1 MLNIDELSNEFDRML
16 FSLTKE
22 DLLEWV
28 LSYETKMITEQAK
41 SVTDELIPIVDIILT
56 KEDIKKSQ
64 EILDKYDCLLDII
77 QSKNPTTCFTVNR
90 LK

>member
-28 LSYETKMITEQAK
+28 LSYENRILLERLQRGEKVMIDYLVPQIINIENIDISTTFTN
-41 SVTDELIPIVDIILT
+41 SSLIGN
-56 KEDIKKSQ
+56 
-64 EILDKYDCLLDII
+64 Y
-77 QSKNPTTCFTVNR
+77 NYAMAA
-90 LK
+90 

>member
-28 LSYETKMITEQAK
+28 LSYENRKKEYAEWYLEQYKERCKDYSYTDDYGQTIITETQFNQ
-41 SVTDELIPIVDIILT
+41 IP
-56 KEDIKKSQ
+56 
-64 EILDKYDCLLDII
+64 
-77 QSKNPTTCFTVNR
+77 NPPHE
-90 LK
+90 

>member
-28 LSYETKMITEQAK
+28 LSYKNRILLERLQRGEKVMIDYLVPQ
-41 SVTDELIPIVDIILT
+41 IINIENNL
-56 KEDIKKSQ
+56 
-64 EILDKYDCLLDII
+64 
-77 QSKNPTTCFTVNR
+77 NPPHE
-90 LK
+90 